1 MILVIYNRLSKMTY
15 FVVTIERTLAEGL
28 ARLFRNNM
36 WKLHG
41 LLESMI
47 LDRKLQFIV
56 ELTRKL
62 NQMLEIKTK
71 LLTFFH
77 LQIDRQTK
85 QINQELEQYLWF
97 FVDYKQKDWP
107 EQLVIAEFAVNN
119 KTYLATNMSL
129 FIVNSSR
136 ELRMGADIRRKGKI
150 EKAMEFVEKIKK
162 VQKKVEVVLRKV

>member
-1 MILVIYNRLSKMTY
+1 MFLNNTNLSSSRLLKCPYRSWIIRYELHLTAKKDMILVIYNRLSKMTY

-85 QINQELEQYLWF
+85 QIN
-97 FVDYKQKDWP
+97 
-107 EQLVIAEFAVNN
+107 
-119 KTYLATNMSL
+119 
-129 FIVNSSR
+129 
-136 ELRMGADIRRKGKI
+136 
-150 EKAMEFVEKIKK
+150 
-162 VQKKVEVVLRKV
+162 